1 MIITPT
7 LTTCELCDT
16 RMAAMP
22 GPMSRIG
29 RACPP
34 DGYELGYIV
43 ELAERNCP
51 ICRDCLDKTL
61 MVPI

>member
-1 MIITPT
+1 MVTPT
-7 LTTCELCDT
+7 LTRCDICET
-16 RMAAMP
+16 RMAAVP
-22 GPMSRIG
+22 GPMSRLG

-43 ELAERNCP
+43 EMAQRHYA
-51 ICRDCLDKTL
+51 ICRVCLDKTL